1 MRTRGLSQVEGLLRN
16 VRQAG
21 HMADKEGLLVHV
33 RTCKDTQPK
42 RVPNSAEFMVSD
54 LLGICI
60 GPYMFVQLRK
70 QQFMEGTYAIAVLYC
85 NKMFLILV
93 FGCSFQNLRHVST

>member
-1 MRTRGLSQVEGLLRN
+1 MLKRSVESSAVHWLKTKEECRLDENEGFVSSGGNLLRN

-21 HMADKEGLLVHV
+21 HMANKEGLLVHV

-42 RVPNSAEFMVSD
+42 RVPNSAGYMVSD

-60 GPYMFVQLRK
+60 GPCMFVQLRK
-70 QQFMEGTYAIAVLYC
+70 QHSLWRVHTL
-85 NKMFLILV
+85 
-93 FGCSFQNLRHVST
+93 